1 MIAVVDYGA
10 GNLRSIRRALEAA
23 GAETLITSDPDTVR
37 RSDAAVLPGVG
48 NASHCM
54 RRIKELGL
62 DSAMRDIVVAGKPFF
77 GICVGMQLLFE
88 HQEEGDSDGL
98 GFLPGRVRS
107 LHGAV
112 KIPHMG
118 WSISR
123 NIRSSPIGDEGDT
136 RYFYFVHSYVT
147 EPDDANDVVAVATYG
162 SEFPSVVARDNIWGA
177 QFHPEKSG
185 PDGLTFVAAFV
196 NKLVPAVTR

>member
-23 GAETLITSDPDTVR
+23 GAETVITSDPDVVR

-54 RRIKELGL
+54 RRIIDLGL
-62 DSAMRDIVVAGKPFF
+62 ADAVYDVVSAGKPFF

-88 HQEEGDSDGL
+88 HQEEGDSIGL
-98 GFLPGRVRS
+98 GLLKGQVRT
-107 LHGAV
+107 LQGPV
-112 KIPHMG
+112 KVPHIG
-118 WSISR
+118 WSKSQILHT
-123 NIRSSPIGDEGDT
+123 SPIGVEGDS
-136 RYFYFVHSYVT
+136 RYYYFVHSYIT
-147 EPDDANDVVAVATYG
+147 EPDDGNDIVALAHYG
-162 SEFPSVVARDNIWGA
+162 EEFPSIVARDNILGT

-185 PDGLTFVAAFV
+185 EDGLALVAAFV
-196 NKLVPAVTR
+196 NKLEPAVV